1 MWKSSLNFLKF
12 FSDIDTLDVVYIE
25 VFPNFKVFFLS
36 QALQMLNTWKRQER
50 EKALTSIFVQA
61 LKDSGMTDALQLF
74 WYKEQEQDIMWHC
87 FSQ

>member
-74 WYKEQEQDIMWHC
+74 GY
-87 FSQ
+87 